1 MVFARIETR
10 LGYSLSPTTIM
21 QAPTVARLAEF
32 IRATTGAAA
41 SQSLVPLR
49 TSGTGSPLFLV
60 HNLYCFV
67 VYYRHLLSAL
77 KSDRPVFGLQPPPLD
92 GKHRIVRTI
101 EEMAADYVRQIRR
114 VQPHGPYFLVGHS
127 FGGRVSFEIAQQLV
141 GEGERVSFLGLIDT
155 ILGDEGPPGWVSKA
169 MQIGRHSQGF
179 QDLLFRETR
188 LVRSIIR
195 MRQFDLWVRQGRPVP
210 YERQPDYYNW
220 LYIRANRVH
229 RATPY
234 PGHITMF
241 SSVGNSARQRAH
253 WAPLARGGLT
263 VLEMPADHDNMVLPP
278 HSKLLAEYFDA
289 CLDTAVR
296 GE

>member
-92 GKHRIVRTI
+92 G
-101 EEMAADYVRQIRR
+101 
-114 VQPHGPYFLVGHS
+114 
-127 FGGRVSFEIAQQLV
+127 
-141 GEGERVSFLGLIDT
+141 
-155 ILGDEGPPGWVSKA
+155 
-169 MQIGRHSQGF
+169 
-179 QDLLFRETR
+179 
-188 LVRSIIR
+188 
-195 MRQFDLWVRQGRPVP
+195 
-210 YERQPDYYNW
+210 
-220 LYIRANRVH
+220 
-229 RATPY
+229 
-234 PGHITMF
+234 
-241 SSVGNSARQRAH
+241 
-253 WAPLARGGLT
+253 
-263 VLEMPADHDNMVLPP
+263 
-278 HSKLLAEYFDA
+278 
-289 CLDTAVR
+289 
-296 GE
+296 